1 MKGVWNRVIAAY
13 IAGLIMVASLHAD
26 EQADHG
32 GHGGGWIQLF
42 NGKDLNGWTP
52 KFVGHDLGV
61 NYKNTFVVKDG
72 LLTVCYDN
80 YKQWQDNIGHL
91 FYQGDFSHYILR
103 AEYRFIGNQVKNAPG
118 WAYRNNGLMLHGQ
131 SAATMGR
138 DQKFP
143 NSIEAQLLGGH
154 PNGKKMRST
163 LSLYTPGT
171 YVHLNEKP
179 EKHHEI
185 QSSGPTFHGD
195 QWVVVE
201 IEVRGSEVIRHKVGG
216 KVVMEYQ
223 RPHLDDGK
231 LLEKGTISIQA
242 EGHPIQFRK
251 IELRVLKN

>member
-32 GHGGGWIQLF
+32 GPWIELF
-42 NGKDLNGWTP
+42 NGKDLKGWTP
-52 KFVGHDLGV
+52 KFVGYDLGV

-91 FYQGDFSHYILR
+91 FYQGEFSHYILR
-103 AEYRFIGNQVKNAPG
+103 AEYRFIGNQVKGSPD

-131 SAATMGR
+131 SAATMDR

-143 NSIEAQLLGGH
+143 DSIEAQLLGGH
-154 PNGKKMRST
+154 PDGKKMRST

-171 YVHLNEKP
+171 HVHLDDKP
-179 EKHHEI
+179 DKHHEI
-185 QSSGPTFHGD
+185 QSNGPTFHGD
-195 QWVVVE
+195 QWVLVE
-201 IEVRGSEVIRHKVGG
+201 IEVRGGEVIRHKVGG
-216 KVVMEYQ
+216 NVVMAYQ
-223 RPHLDDGK
+223 KPHLDDGT

-242 EGHPIQFRK
+242 EGHPTQFRK